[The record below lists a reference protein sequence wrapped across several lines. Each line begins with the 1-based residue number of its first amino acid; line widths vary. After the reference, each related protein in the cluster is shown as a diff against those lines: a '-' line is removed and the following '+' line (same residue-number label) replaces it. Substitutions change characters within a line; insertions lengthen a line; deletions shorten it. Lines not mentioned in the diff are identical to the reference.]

1 MTRRGIHG
9 VRCACY
15 ATLLLLAL
23 LASACGAD
31 PGQAQARS
39 AQAQLD
45 GELQHAQQLGIPHA
59 LLQPITSAEK
69 KAAANAG
76 GWGYSYQHAATSY
89 ASLYARLLQ
98 IEQQSRDL
106 LLQAA
111 TRDLGL
117 FSALLDAR
125 RQDGFVEADGYQQRL
140 DATKQQLSV
149 AQTLDDIAHVDHM
162 AQAQTQALQA
172 MVPTYDQMQTF
183 KASLDALQKVGIG
196 ADWTSAAYTQDLA
209 DFRAAT
215 NPEAYTHLQ
224 RQIRG
229 QITQLTADNVQAGP
243 YMSAALLAKMQ
254 GDIDQLKTYGDQTAS
269 FQQNHDADALA
280 LRTAR
285 TPTAYVVLLTTITQ
299 QRDQLALPLARDK
312 AQADMQAL
320 DALVKQT
327 SAKNSLLDYEYADS
341 STGIGDVALWFQQA
355 PQQNYENPTC
365 GWDVVCR
372 YGQVDAEAGQMLTN
386 LQAMLVNLN
395 DKTPA
400 SQPHQTDLQLMQDY
414 GFMSGLV
421 TVVSLREQ
429 VARAYQ
435 DGQLVYWSL
444 VTTGRPELPT
454 PPGVLYAVSKQPHII
469 FQPLG
474 PIGPANGY
482 PTPINYAV
490 NFTSPYWHQF
500 QGYYLHDA
508 WWRLQ
513 FGPGSNLPH
522 YDPAA
527 FNTGSHGCI
536 NFPLAN
542 MGKYYDWVQV
552 GTPVI
557 VY

>member
-1 MTRRGIHG
+1 
-9 VRCACY
+9 
-15 ATLLLLAL
+15 
-23 LASACGAD
+23 
-31 PGQAQARS
+31 
-39 AQAQLD
+39 
-45 GELQHAQQLGIPHA
+45 
-59 LLQPITSAEK
+59 
-69 KAAANAG
+69 
-76 GWGYSYQHAATSY
+76 
-89 ASLYARLLQ
+89 
-98 IEQQSRDL
+98 
-106 LLQAA
+106 
-111 TRDLGL
+111 
-117 FSALLDAR
+117 
-125 RQDGFVEADGYQQRL
+125 
-140 DATKQQLSV
+140 
-149 AQTLDDIAHVDHM
+149 
-162 AQAQTQALQA
+162 
-172 MVPTYDQMQTF
+172 
-183 KASLDALQKVGIG
+183 
-196 ADWTSAAYTQDLA
+196 
-209 DFRAAT
+209 
-215 NPEAYTHLQ
+215 
-224 RQIRG
+224 
-229 QITQLTADNVQAGP
+229 
-243 YMSAALLAKMQ
+243 
-254 GDIDQLKTYGDQTAS
+254 
-269 FQQNHDADALA
+269 
-280 LRTAR
+280 
-285 TPTAYVVLLTTITQ
+285 
-299 QRDQLALPLARDK
+299 
-312 AQADMQAL
+312 MQAL

-372 YGQVDAEAGQMLTN
+372 YGQVDAEAVQMLTN

-490 NFTSPYWHQF
+490 NSTSPYWHQF

-513 FGPGSNLPH
+513 FGPGPQHRLARLHQLPAREH
-522 YDPAA
+522 GQVLRLGAGGHAGDRVLADLTHHLRRPA
-527 FNTGSHGCI
+527 
-536 NFPLAN
+536 
-542 MGKYYDWVQV
+542 
-552 GTPVI
+552 GTRGASCGVNA
-557 VY
+557 